1 LRDECLETSV
11 DANQDPEDAR
21 CRCPAP
27 LLYLAD
33 VAPDAPP
40 GMTLMAEARH
50 FFA

>member
-1 LRDECLETSV
+1 MNAWRPALTRTRILKTRV
-11 DANQDPEDAR
+11 VVA
-21 CRCPAP
+21 PAP